1 MEETRIDK
9 RFLSRDGEEIIE
21 RLSNSRYQ
29 LKPIEK
35 GLLNYPLS
43 SSSRKI
49 LKQCQERVSEV
60 ANKLSIAPE
69 LLARKRL
76 LQKLVK
82 DYEYSGTLIWPK
94 EFSGW
99 RKEVLND
106 SLTQIFLS

>member
-1 MEETRIDK
+1 
-9 RFLSRDGEEIIE
+9 
-21 RLSNSRYQ
+21 
-29 LKPIEK
+29 
-35 GLLNYPLS
+35 
-43 SSSRKI
+43 
-49 LKQCQERVSEV
+49 LKQCQERVSEI
-60 ANKLSIAPE
+60 AAKLSIVPE

-94 EFSGW
+94 ELSGW